1 MIEIYI
7 FENACCKSTSMS
19 NKNLIPGKYSGSSGS
34 LKEYFEFA
42 NKFYCCE

>member
-1 MIEIYI
+1 MFEIYI
-7 FENACCKSTSMS
+7 FENTCCKGTSMS
-19 NKNLIPGKYSGSSGS
+19 NKNLIPRKQSGSSCP